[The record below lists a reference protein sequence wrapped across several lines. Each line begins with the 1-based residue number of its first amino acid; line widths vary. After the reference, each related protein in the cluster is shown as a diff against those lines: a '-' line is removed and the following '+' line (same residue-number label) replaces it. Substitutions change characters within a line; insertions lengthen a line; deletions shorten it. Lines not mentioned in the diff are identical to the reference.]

1 MNQSEKCHRI
11 QGCKRLY
18 IDAFRA
24 FKPLLEVEGNTFILT
39 HYHADHWAGLPRGKS
54 YIGPC
59 KIHCTPVT
67 GNLLREI
74 HKLDN
79 AFIVEHAY
87 GSTWNDCDG
96 NNITFYD
103 ANHCPGAAIVFVA
116 TREGQKHLHTGD
128 MRYHDEKFRSYPLLS
143 EAIQNREL
151 DILYLDTTYAK
162 PKHCFAPQDEA
173 IEMIAS
179 QVGELLNS
187 NQDIVSEKKQS
198 FFQPKTKA
206 KVKEIASSD
215 VAQAPVRT
223 LVLLSCYSIGKEKV
237 LWNSALQSKQL
248 VFVNKTK
255 HRMLQCI
262 KAHQDVEAS
271 SGIIDRCTLDP
282 KKSDI
287 HVITMGTAG
296 SLHPFFQPNFE
307 ECALYAHR
315 LNKGYNKVVAFLPT
329 GWANSSKYNRENGV
343 AKKIVDLKEIVKKGK
358 VNGNNHMMDVEVRC
372 VAYSEHS
379 SYNELRACVEYT
391 RPKQIIPTVFSGEK
405 DYAAIEKRFQDLVDS
420 QRAKQAFISKI
431 SGIGVKRKAAA
442 IMKKQKISRPQYS
455 TKAVSKVQMP
465 QIMPYKKGRSN
476 LQNKEDKVPHQK
488 LNAPTM
494 SAAKV
499 HEESLVEKCGMSKQ
513 NVRQKTIAD
522 DAKVAMMVSMGFN
535 PSRSSESLIAKSN
548 NLEEAIEWLL
558 SR

>member
-24 FKPLLEVEGNTFILT
+24 FKSLTEVEGNTFILT

-74 HKLDN
+74 HKLDDSL
-79 AFIVEHAY
+79 IVEHAY

-116 TREGQKHLHTGD
+116 TKGGRKHLHTGD

-162 PKHCFAPQDEA
+162 PKHCFAPQHEA
-173 IEMIAS
+173 IEIIAS

-187 NQDIVSEKKQS
+187 NEDIVSKKKQS
-198 FFQPKTKA
+198 FFKP
-206 KVKEIASSD
+206 KVKADMEELAST
-215 VAQAPVRT
+215 PVRT

-237 LWNSALQSKQL
+237 LWNSALKSNQF

-262 KAHQDVEAS
+262 KAHQDIEAS

-329 GWANSSKYNRENGV
+329 GWANSSKYNKENGI

-431 SGIGVKRKAAA
+431 SGIGVKRKAAVV
-442 IMKKQKISRPQYS
+442 MKNPIKQKISRPQYT
-455 TKAVSKVQMP
+455 TKVSKCQMP
-465 QIMPYKKGRSN
+465 RIMPYKN
-476 LQNKEDKVPHQK
+476 NKSKSQDEEDEVPHQK
-488 LNAPTM
+488 LNAFAVSVT
-494 SAAKV
+494 KV
-499 HEESLVEKCGMSKQ
+499 HRESLVEKSGISKQ
-513 NVRQKTIAD
+513 LARHKAVAD

-535 PSRSSESLIAKSN
+535 PSSSSESLIAKSN